1 MRRWLA
7 VINHSR
13 MSGKPPQA
21 AEIDWHGDLQKY
33 LAPESEVIQITIY
46 RRTGPLKKVMLRL
59 RRAYWPPILA
69 VWFCYLKV
77 RSGST

>member
-1 MRRWLA
+1 VKRWLA

-46 RRTGPLKKVMLRL
+46 RSASVDENLRTTGIANHM
-59 RRAYWPPILA
+59 IQ
-69 VWFCYLKV
+69 
-77 RSGST
+77 T

>member
-1 MRRWLA
+1 VRRWLA

-33 LAPESEVIQITIY
+33 LVPESEVIQITIY
-46 RRTGPLKKVMLRL
+46 RSAVRGGVPSRDGD
-59 RRAYWPPILA
+59 RRSHDPGQ
-69 VWFCYLKV
+69 
-77 RSGST
+77 R

>member
-1 MRRWLA
+1 MKRWLA
-7 VINHSR
+7 LINHSR

-46 RRTGPLKKVMLRL
+46 RSALRG
-59 RRAYWPPILA
+59 REPSRDGASPI
-69 VWFCYLKV
+69 
-77 RSGST
+77 T

>member
-1 MRRWLA
+1 MKRWLA

-33 LAPESEVIQITIY
+33 LAPESEAIQITIY
-46 RRTGPLKKVMLRL
+46 RSAVRGRERSRDQH
-59 RRAYWPPILA
+59 RRSHDPNQ
-69 VWFCYLKV
+69 
-77 RSGST
+77 R

>member
-1 MRRWLA
+1 VKRSLA

-21 AEIDWHGDLQKY
+21 AEIDWHGDLQEH

-46 RRTGPLKKVMLRL
+46 RSAVRGREPSRDGH
-59 RRAYWPPILA
+59 RRSHDPDQ
-69 VWFCYLKV
+69 
-77 RSGST
+77 R